1 MDMNVMLTMATL
13 FISGIVAYFTVIKE
27 HENRIVK
34 VETRLDSVEN
44 AIKELKEQISEM
56 RKENQANHNELLR
69 DIKALL
75 SAKN

>member
-1 MDMNVMLTMATL
+1 MDIGYIITAGSIL
-13 FISGIVAYFTVIKE
+13 ISGLVAYFTVIKE

-34 VETRLDSVEN
+34 VETRLDSVES

-56 RKENQANHNELLR
+56 RKENQANHNELTR